1 MSIRLQFDRI
11 PPGVEIGPHR
21 HGVETIVF
29 VAGGEIVFEHGERL
43 ERRVVLGTGDVLYEA
58 AAEYHLVRNEGPID
72 ALALLATNEAE
83 SVGVAGSRA
92 RWRRDD
98 EPVRRHENGRVSE
111 RGGILERILV
121 DPGAF
126 GTTTFMVA
134 EVVLGP
140 GISDAWHRHPES
152 EQVLVVFEGRG
163 VVTVGDITETL
174 EPLTGIRI
182 EPGLVHR
189 VENTGRTRLRYYVCG
204 SPGTDPVI
212 DRVPAEAPPHRLD
225 AEREA

>member
-1 MSIRLQFDRI
+1 M
-11 PPGVEIGPHR
+11 
-21 HGVETIVF
+21 
-29 VAGGEIVFEHGERL
+29 
-43 ERRVVLGTGDVLYEA
+43 LYEA
-58 AAEYHLVRNEGPID
+58 AAEYHLVRNEEPID
-72 ALALLATNEAE
+72 ALALLATSEPK
-83 SVGVAGSRA
+83 SVGAGLARA
-92 RWRRDD
+92 RRRRDD
-98 EPVRRHENGRVSE
+98 EPVRRHAMERVSE
-111 RGGILERILV
+111 RGGILKRVLV

-134 EVVLGP
+134 EVILAP
-140 GISDAWHRHPES
+140 GVSDAWHVSPNM

-163 VVTVGDITETL
+163 VVTVGDIAETL
-174 EPLTGIRI
+174 ELPAGTRI

-204 SPGTDPVI
+204 SPGMDPVI